1 MKEIAAA
8 GKSSAMKEQMEL
20 FVGVAV
26 VRSLVALSSSATDV
40 VEKVIA
46 VLTEIEVAANAT
58 VVEVA

>member
-1 MKEIAAA
+1 
-8 GKSSAMKEQMEL
+8 MKEQMEL

>member
-20 FVGVAV
+20 FGGVAV

>member
-8 GKSSAMKEQMEL
+8 GKSSAMKEQMEW
-20 FVGVAV
+20 FVVVAV

-46 VLTEIEVAANAT
+46 VLAEIEVAANVR
-58 VVEVA
+58 VVEAA